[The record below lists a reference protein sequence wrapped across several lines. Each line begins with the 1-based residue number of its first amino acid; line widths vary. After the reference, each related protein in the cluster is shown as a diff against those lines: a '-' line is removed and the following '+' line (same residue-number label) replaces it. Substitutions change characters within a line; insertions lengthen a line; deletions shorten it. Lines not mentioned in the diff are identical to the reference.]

1 MKLPNIFRQN
11 VDSHLDVV
19 LNPAADGFLKK
30 VLRARFD
37 PTFVIR
43 SPCFSYKVHGEL

>member
-30 VLRARFD
+30 SF
-37 PTFVIR
+37 TSKIR
-43 SPCFSYKVHGEL
+43 SDICNQVAVL